1 MDGGALPSPGDQAR
15 QREPVQVLGHV
26 NARNTACCCELAD
39 RELPAFLKDLQQA
52 QSGRVAQE
60 RELARNLFQ

>member
-1 MDGGALPSPGDQAR
+1 
-15 QREPVQVLGHV
+15 
-26 NARNTACCCELAD
+26 
-39 RELPAFLKDLQQA
+39 LKDLQQA